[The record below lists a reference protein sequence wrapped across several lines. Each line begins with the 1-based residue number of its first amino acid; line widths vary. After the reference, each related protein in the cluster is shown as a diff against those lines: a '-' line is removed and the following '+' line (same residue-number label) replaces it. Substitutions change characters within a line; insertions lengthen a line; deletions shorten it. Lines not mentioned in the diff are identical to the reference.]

1 MNIEV
6 QIHQVVF
13 KVIACVLI
21 SSGSV
26 IKNSEGNKA
35 IVIVVIKFEINVEFN
50 YHNEFQFLSSLRR

>member
-13 KVIACVLI
+13 KVITCVLI

-35 IVIVVIKFEINVEFN
+35 IVIVVIKFEINVELN
-50 YHNEFQFLSSLRR
+50 YRNEFQFLSPLRT